1 MLIRNGLYRIVWRC
15 SHCTETPMPLGTAA
29 TLSVSVSVS
38 VSVNAP
44 FSRTKKKVMR
54 CYSLFTL
61 PDLDSDSECR
71 PNGYIVIC
79 GTFHTVWSHIQIP
92 IQTAEY
98 RHLNLSLLCK
108 LAITSV
114 KLLCVCFYKNSKEPK
129 SSFSLDCIFSGE
141 LDGLSLLSSLTA

>member
-1 MLIRNGLYRIVWRC
+1 
-15 SHCTETPMPLGTAA
+15 MPLGTAA
-29 TLSVSVSVS
+29 ALSVSVSVL

-108 LAITSV
+108 
-114 KLLCVCFYKNSKEPK
+114 
-129 SSFSLDCIFSGE
+129 
-141 LDGLSLLSSLTA
+141 